1 MLSSEQTSTAK
12 RNTVVISDIFRLPKI
27 STAFD
32 SKRMA
37 FIAKPAVSKDER
49 SRRRMPLCASAKKR
63 RGSDAQ
69 KYDNTGSA
77 DDDVPIRLQQQKPPV
92 NGKQRKY
99 NRRKPFDPNSS
110 ASGL

>member
-32 SKRMA
+32 SKRIA

-49 SRRRMPLCASAKKR
+49 SRRRMPLCASAKN
-63 RGSDAQ
+63 DAAVMH
-69 KYDNTGSA
+69 KNTITPAAPMMMSRSGC
-77 DDDVPIRLQQQKPPV
+77 
-92 NGKQRKY
+92 
-99 NRRKPFDPNSS
+99 SS
-110 ASGL
+110 KSPR